1 MHHSLTPTRAPARDR
16 HRRGSAMIVALI
28 ALTGLVTVGGMAA
41 LSIRSGITAVGADRS
56 KSVALYIAESGAAAA
71 ADYLRKNVRGGTYY
85 SEFVEPNNNPPQM
98 PVGIPGNGAR
108 PGQPGNM
115 FSADMNAWY
124 EVEVLNNLD
133 DPGFATGDDTD
144 QTIIVR
150 ATGHGP
156 GGAMAQVELYL
167 RANAVTGLGRPC
179 PSYGQ
184 KGMAEDGAGRND
196 CLTNID
202 FTTVE
207 TYAPGG
213 P

>member
-1 MHHSLTPTRAPARDR
+1 
-16 HRRGSAMIVALI
+16 MIVAMI
-28 ALTGLVTVGGMAA
+28 ALTGLVTIGGMAA

-56 KSVALYIAESGAAAA
+56 KSVALYIAESGAAAG
-71 ADYLRKNVRGGTYY
+71 ADYLRKNVRSTGYY
-85 SEFVEPNNNPPQM
+85 SEFVEPNNVAPQKPP
-98 PVGIPGNGAR
+98 GIPGNGAL
-108 PGQPGNM
+108 PGEAGNM

-133 DPGFATGDDTD
+133 DPGFAAGDDTD
-144 QTIIVR
+144 QTIIIR

-156 GGAMAQVELYL
+156 GGSHAQVELYV
-167 RANAVTGLGRPC
+167 RANGVTGLGRPC

-202 FTTVE
+202 FTDVE
-207 TYAPGG
+207 TYSPGG